1 MKHLLKYFAFLILII
16 GFVACNPDKKKED
29 VIDETGITIDST
41 SVESLSR
48 QIRENPENPKL
59 FIKRA
64 ELQAEKGNIDDAI
77 NDLNI
82 SLKLDSLNVE
92 VYYLLIDYHMLKGQS
107 GKAKTAAEACLKHF
121 PGDKEALLRLAQIH
135 YYVEEY
141 MDALEFIRQIKSFNK
156 QDADTYFIEAL
167 IFREMNVPAKA
178 IESLQTV
185 LEYDA
190 EYIAAY
196 NLLGKLYMNAGD
208 ILALEYYKAGLMKAP
223 ENIEL
228 LYNLG
233 FYYQEN
239 NQPKL
244 ALEQYDKLL
253 DVTDSTHYGALY
265 NSAYIKLVQMDEY
278 NQAIEL
284 FTDAIQIDSTAHKAY
299 YNRGYAYELLGKYAD
314 AKSDYYKALEIVP
327 NYPLAVQGLNALDNK

>member
-1 MKHLLKYFAFLILII
+1 MKHCLKYIAFLLVLS
-16 GFVACNPDKKKED
+16 GFIACNPDKKD
-29 VIDETGITIDST
+29 VQVTDETIDITSI
-41 SVESLSR
+41 ESLSE
-48 QIRENPENPKL
+48 QIRENPKSPEL
-59 FIKRA
+59 FIHRA
-64 ELQAEKGNIDDAI
+64 ELYAEKGNVDEAI

-82 SLKLDSLNVE
+82 SLKLDSLNAN
-92 VYYLLIDYHMLKGQS
+92 VYYKLIDYRMLKGQS
-107 GKAKTAAEACLKHF
+107 GKAKTTAETCLKRF
-121 PGDKEALLRLAQIH
+121 PGDKEALLRLAQIY

-141 MDALEFIRQIKSFNK
+141 MDALEYIRQIKSYNQ

-185 LEYDA
+185 LEYDS

-196 NLLGKLYMNAGD
+196 NLLGQLYMNAGD
-208 ILALEYYKAGLMKAP
+208 IIALEYYKAGLMKAP

-239 NQPKL
+239 NQPQL
-244 ALEQYDKLL
+244 ALEQYNKLL
-253 DVTDSTHYGALY
+253 DVTDSNHYGALY
-265 NSAYIKLVQMDEY
+265 NSAYINLVQLEKYDE
-278 NQAIEL
+278 AINL
-284 FTDAIQIDSTAHKAY
+284 FTDAIKIDSTAHKAF

-314 AKSDYYKALEIVP
+314 AKSDYFKALEIVP